1 MGNAIIGK
9 LGESFKQQM
18 EAEKAKKAE
27 AKRLKQELMA
37 KFKDINKNFDRKDKR
52 DTWRFLTKH
61 GLSSLEAKQYTT
73 LGKELEF

>member
-1 MGNAIIGK
+1 
-9 LGESFKQQM
+9 M